1 MADKIIGLRPDGA
14 LNPETI
20 AAVKEIAGTGTGSVV
35 VTDDGAGTYTV
46 GGTTIKGL
54 TTQGQLPGPAK
65 KYVDD
70 GLAGKANTTHTHTW
84 AEVTGK
90 PATFTPA
97 THTHD
102 DRYYTEAE
110 VDAKLSTKAST
121 ANKWKGGNISAWSTL
136 TLAEHLAE
144 AERLNLN
151 TITVP
156 VRVDAVNLNDSA
168 PALNT
173 ADFNTKKPII
183 EGLVRAG
190 FHVIVEPYPFI
201 ADGNSGETGWN
212 PSNMAAW
219 FTNWGNACKT
229 IAAHAQTAG
238 AHAMYLASNLVY
250 MEYETARWD
259 TLITQIR
266 AIFTGKIA
274 IRTNFWVTAT
284 WDEPS
289 TTAYQNKLNN
299 PIWGMVDII
308 AIAAYFE
315 LTNTVSPSKE
325 ELRAAIYDVPIYDRG
340 QNIFAEI
347 EALAN
352 RWNKPIYFGELG
364 IPPWDGMAD
373 QPYDYIQGTQAEDQQ
388 LQADWFDVW
397 YDEFGG
403 QDWFLGYSI
412 YNIGDRTSVYD
423 VTGNLAEPVIA
434 AHTFQGAVTP
444 VTPHTH
450 SYTALTDV
458 PTSFTPTNHSHAADN
473 ITTGTLAPARLPAAT
488 SSAQGAMPAV
498 DKSKLDSAVSAATAS
513 RLVIRDTAGRAQ
525 FATPSATADAAT
537 KGYVDT
543 GLTGKADATHRHT
556 WDQIDGKPATV
567 AGGSS
572 AKPVLA
578 SLLALPRYKD
588 QVTDDKP
595 TFTVGTTNTMG
606 TNGAVT
612 SYLSTYQPAGR
623 QVPTEGCMHEGLAPM
638 EFVFNGS
645 ELQIRFQAI
654 NWGAFTTQVWV
665 DNKPVSVD
673 PVVNTS
679 ITPPSTIG
687 YIYLKWAAARSR
699 RIRVMNRG
707 GAIQELRVGNPKDQ
721 VMPVADTPLLGLV
734 VDSFGGAT
742 DYANDTQTLTEW
754 LSRSLN
760 ANVMV
765 STVGGS
771 GYLTGGQLNQKY
783 SDGARQ
789 YLIRAAKLDAILFFG
804 SINDPFQETEDVT
817 RKAFRDTWDAYAA
830 ANPTAPIVV
839 FGVQPAGAET
849 TVGMPVHRNNR
860 LMYLEAMAHPRVIG
874 FVDMLGTAKG
884 SGAAPTAW
892 AAGTQYNS
900 ASVVAYNGA
909 VYGAT
914 VEAPTTFTNATP
926 PASSPYWR
934 QISWIFNGT
943 GNTGNLKN
951 DGNRDYLI
959 GADGTHPMP
968 AAGYAFGQLMA
979 SAVLRVMASGSS
991 FTYFNV

>member
-1 MADKIIGLRPDGA
+1 MVDKITGLRPDGA

-20 AAVKEIAGTGTGSVV
+20 AAVKEIAGTGSVT

-54 TTQGQLPGPAK
+54 TTQGQLPAVAK

-70 GLAGKANTTHTHTW
+70 GLAGKANTAHTHTW

-90 PATFTPA
+90 PSTFTPEA
-97 THTHD
+97 HTHAYADITGKPTTFTPETHTH
-102 DRYYTEAE
+102 A
-110 VDAKLSTKAST
+110 
-121 ANKWKGGNISAWSTL
+121 
-136 TLAEHLAE
+136 
-144 AERLNLN
+144 
-151 TITVP
+151 
-156 VRVDAVNLNDSA
+156 
-168 PALNT
+168 
-173 ADFNTKKPII
+173 
-183 EGLVRAG
+183 
-190 FHVIVEPYPFI
+190 
-201 ADGNSGETGWN
+201 
-212 PSNMAAW
+212 
-219 FTNWGNACKT
+219 
-229 IAAHAQTAG
+229 
-238 AHAMYLASNLVY
+238 
-250 MEYETARWD
+250 
-259 TLITQIR
+259 
-266 AIFTGKIA
+266 
-274 IRTNFWVTAT
+274 
-284 WDEPS
+284 
-289 TTAYQNKLNN
+289 
-299 PIWGMVDII
+299 
-308 AIAAYFE
+308 
-315 LTNTVSPSKE
+315 
-325 ELRAAIYDVPIYDRG
+325 
-340 QNIFAEI
+340 
-347 EALAN
+347 
-352 RWNKPIYFGELG
+352 
-364 IPPWDGMAD
+364 
-373 QPYDYIQGTQAEDQQ
+373 
-388 LQADWFDVW
+388 
-397 YDEFGG
+397 
-403 QDWFLGYSI
+403 
-412 YNIGDRTSVYD
+412 
-423 VTGNLAEPVIA
+423 
-434 AHTFQGAVTP
+434 
-444 VTPHTH
+444 
-450 SYTALTDV
+450 
-458 PTSFTPTNHSHAADN
+458 AAD
-473 ITTGTLAPARLPAAT
+473 ITTGTIAPARLPAAT
-488 SSAQGAMPAV
+488 TSAQGAMPAV
-498 DKSKLDSAVSAATAS
+498 DKSKLDAAVSAATAS

-525 FATPSATADAAT
+525 FATPSVTADAAT

-543 GLTGKADATHRHT
+543 GLTGKADTTHRHT

-567 AGGSS
+567 SGGSS

-595 TFTVGTTNTMG
+595 TTFTVGTTNTMG

-623 QVPTEGCMHEGLAPM
+623 QVPTEGRMDEGLAPM

-645 ELQIRFQAI
+645 ELQIKFQAI

-665 DNKPVSVD
+665 DNKPVTID
-673 PVVNTS
+673 PVVNNS

-687 YIYLKWAAARSR
+687 YIYLKWATVRSR

-783 SDGARQ
+783 SDGARL

-830 ANPTAPIVV
+830 ANPTAPIIV

-874 FVDMLGTAKG
+874 FVDMLGTARG
-884 SGAAPTAW
+884 SGSAPTAW

-914 VEAPTTFTNATP
+914 VESPTTFTNATP
-926 PASSPYWR
+926 PTSSPYWR

-959 GADGTHPMP
+959 GADNTHPMP

-979 SAVLRVMASGSS
+979 SAVLRVMASGAS

>member
-1 MADKIIGLRPDGA
+1 MTDKIIGLRPDGT

-20 AAVKEIAGTGTGSVV
+20 AAVKEVAGTGGGGGAVT

-46 GGTTIKGL
+46 GGATIKGL
-54 TTQGQLPGPAK
+54 TAQGQLPAVAK

-70 GLAGKANTTHTHTW
+70 GLAGKANTTHTHPW

-90 PATFTPA
+90 PATFTPSKH
-97 THTHD
+97 THT
-102 DRYYTEAE
+102 
-110 VDAKLSTKAST
+110 T
-121 ANKWKGGNISAWSTL
+121 A
-136 TLAEHLAE
+136 
-144 AERLNLN
+144 
-151 TITVP
+151 
-156 VRVDAVNLNDSA
+156 
-168 PALNT
+168 
-173 ADFNTKKPII
+173 
-183 EGLVRAG
+183 
-190 FHVIVEPYPFI
+190 
-201 ADGNSGETGWN
+201 
-212 PSNMAAW
+212 
-219 FTNWGNACKT
+219 
-229 IAAHAQTAG
+229 
-238 AHAMYLASNLVY
+238 
-250 MEYETARWD
+250 
-259 TLITQIR
+259 
-266 AIFTGKIA
+266 
-274 IRTNFWVTAT
+274 
-284 WDEPS
+284 
-289 TTAYQNKLNN
+289 
-299 PIWGMVDII
+299 
-308 AIAAYFE
+308 
-315 LTNTVSPSKE
+315 
-325 ELRAAIYDVPIYDRG
+325 
-340 QNIFAEI
+340 
-347 EALAN
+347 
-352 RWNKPIYFGELG
+352 
-364 IPPWDGMAD
+364 
-373 QPYDYIQGTQAEDQQ
+373 
-388 LQADWFDVW
+388 
-397 YDEFGG
+397 
-403 QDWFLGYSI
+403 
-412 YNIGDRTSVYD
+412 D
-423 VTGNLAEPVIA
+423 VTGLD
-434 AHTFQGAVTP
+434 
-444 VTPHTH
+444 
-450 SYTALTDV
+450 TAL
-458 PTSFTPTNHSHAADN
+458 A
-473 ITTGTLAPARLPAAT
+473 
-488 SSAQGAMPAV
+488 
-498 DKSKLDSAVSAATAS
+498 
-513 RLVIRDTAGRAQ
+513 
-525 FATPSATADAAT
+525 
-537 KGYVDT
+537 
-543 GLTGKADATHRHT
+543 GKAPTTHRHT
-556 WDQIDGKPATV
+556 WDQIDGKPSTIS
-567 AGGSS
+567 GGSS

-595 TFTVGTTNTMG
+595 TTFTVGTTNTMG

-623 QVPTEGCMHEGLAPM
+623 QVPTEGRMDEGLAPM
-638 EFVFNGS
+638 EFTFNGS
-645 ELQIRFQAI
+645 ELQIKFQAI

-665 DNKPVSVD
+665 DNKPVTID

-687 YIYLKWAAARSR
+687 YIYLKWATARSR

-830 ANPTAPIVV
+830 ANPTAPIIV

-860 LMYLEAMAHPRVIG
+860 LMYLEAMTHPRVIG

-884 SGAAPTAW
+884 SGVAPTPW

-900 ASVVAYNGA
+900 TSVVAYNGA
-909 VYGAT
+909 VYGTT

-959 GADGTHPMP
+959 GADNTHPMP

-979 SAVLRVMASGSS
+979 SAVLRVMASGAS

>member
-1 MADKIIGLRPDGA
+1 MTDKIIGLRPDGT
-14 LNPETI
+14 LNSETI
-20 AAVKEIAGTGTGSVV
+20 AAVKEIAGTGTGSVA

-54 TTQGQLPGPAK
+54 TPQGQLPAVAK

-70 GLAGKANTTHTHTW
+70 ALAGKANTAHTHTW
-84 AEVTGK
+84 DEVTGK
-90 PATFTPA
+90 PAAFTPETHTHSTTEITGLSAALDGKAA
-97 THTHD
+97 TLHTHD

-190 FHVIVEPYPFI
+190 LHVIVEPYPFI
-201 ADGNSGETGWN
+201 ADGDSVETGWN

-250 MEYETARWD
+250 MEYETTRWN

-299 PIWGMVDII
+299 TLWGMVDII

-315 LTNTVSPSKE
+315 LTSKVSPSKE

-388 LQADWFDVW
+388 LQANWFDVW
-397 YDEFGG
+397 YEEFGG

-412 YNIGDRTSVYD
+412 YNIGDRASVYD

-458 PTSFTPTNHSHAADN
+458 PTSFTPAAHNHSWPEITGKPAAFTPAAHNHAAAD

-488 SSAQGAMPAV
+488 SSAQGAMLAA

-525 FATPSATADAAT
+525 FATPAATADAAT

-543 GLTGKADATHRHT
+543 GLTGKADATHTHDDRYYT
-556 WDQIDGKPATV
+556 EAEVNALLANRP
-567 AGGSS
+567 
-572 AKPVLA
+572 PVLI
-578 SLLALPRYKD
+578 LGP
-588 QVTDDKP
+588 TDP
-595 TFTVGTTNTMG
+595 I
-606 TNGAVT
+606 
-612 SYLSTYQPAGR
+612 PAG
-623 QVPTEGCMHEGLAPM
+623 
-638 EFVFNGS
+638 
-645 ELQIRFQAI
+645 
-654 NWGAFTTQVWV
+654 
-665 DNKPVSVD
+665 
-673 PVVNTS
+673 
-679 ITPPSTIG
+679 TP
-687 YIYLKWAAARSR
+687 
-699 RIRVMNRG
+699 
-707 GAIQELRVGNPKDQ
+707 
-721 VMPVADTPLLGLV
+721 
-734 VDSFGGAT
+734 
-742 DYANDTQTLTEW
+742 
-754 LSRSLN
+754 
-760 ANVMV
+760 
-765 STVGGS
+765 
-771 GYLTGGQLNQKY
+771 
-783 SDGARQ
+783 
-789 YLIRAAKLDAILFFG
+789 
-804 SINDPFQETEDVT
+804 
-817 RKAFRDTWDAYAA
+817 
-830 ANPTAPIVV
+830 
-839 FGVQPAGAET
+839 
-849 TVGMPVHRNNR
+849 
-860 LMYLEAMAHPRVIG
+860 
-874 FVDMLGTAKG
+874 
-884 SGAAPTAW
+884 
-892 AAGTQYNS
+892 
-900 ASVVAYNGA
+900 
-909 VYGAT
+909 
-914 VEAPTTFTNATP
+914 
-926 PASSPYWR
+926 
-934 QISWIFNGT
+934 
-943 GNTGNLKN
+943 
-951 DGNRDYLI
+951 
-959 GADGTHPMP
+959 DGTLV
-968 AAGYAFGQLMA
+968 ARTA
-979 SAVLRVMASGSS
+979 
-991 FTYFNV
+991 

>member
-1 MADKIIGLRPDGA
+1 MVDKIIGLRPDGT

-20 AAVKEIAGTGTGSVV
+20 AAVKEIAGAGAGSVT

-54 TTQGQLPGPAK
+54 TPQGQLPAVAK

-70 GLAGKANTTHTHTW
+70 ALAGKANTTHTHTW
-84 AEVTGK
+84 DEVTGK
-90 PATFTPA
+90 PAAFTPE
-97 THTHD
+97 TH
-102 DRYYTEAE
+102 
-110 VDAKLSTKAST
+110 
-121 ANKWKGGNISAWSTL
+121 N
-136 TLAEHLAE
+136 
-144 AERLNLN
+144 
-151 TITVP
+151 
-156 VRVDAVNLNDSA
+156 
-168 PALNT
+168 
-173 ADFNTKKPII
+173 
-183 EGLVRAG
+183 
-190 FHVIVEPYPFI
+190 
-201 ADGNSGETGWN
+201 
-212 PSNMAAW
+212 
-219 FTNWGNACKT
+219 
-229 IAAHAQTAG
+229 
-238 AHAMYLASNLVY
+238 
-250 MEYETARWD
+250 
-259 TLITQIR
+259 
-266 AIFTGKIA
+266 
-274 IRTNFWVTAT
+274 
-284 WDEPS
+284 
-289 TTAYQNKLNN
+289 
-299 PIWGMVDII
+299 
-308 AIAAYFE
+308 
-315 LTNTVSPSKE
+315 
-325 ELRAAIYDVPIYDRG
+325 
-340 QNIFAEI
+340 
-347 EALAN
+347 
-352 RWNKPIYFGELG
+352 
-364 IPPWDGMAD
+364 
-373 QPYDYIQGTQAEDQQ
+373 
-388 LQADWFDVW
+388 
-397 YDEFGG
+397 
-403 QDWFLGYSI
+403 
-412 YNIGDRTSVYD
+412 
-423 VTGNLAEPVIA
+423 
-434 AHTFQGAVTP
+434 
-444 VTPHTH
+444 
-450 SYTALTDV
+450 
-458 PTSFTPTNHSHAADN
+458 HAADN

-498 DKSKLDSAVSAATAS
+498 DKSKLDAAVSAATAS

-543 GLTGKADATHRHT
+543 GLTGKADSTHRHT

-567 AGGSS
+567 SGGSS

-595 TFTVGTTNTMG
+595 TTFTVGTTNTMN

-623 QVPTEGCMHEGLAPM
+623 QVPTEGRMDEGLAPM

-645 ELQIRFQAI
+645 ELQIRFQAM
-654 NWGAFTTQVWV
+654 NWGALTTQVWV

-673 PVVNTS
+673 PVVNNS

-707 GAIQELRVGNPKDQ
+707 GAIQELRVGTPKDQ

-771 GYLTGGQLNQKY
+771 GYLSGGQLNQTY
-783 SDGARQ
+783 SHGARL

-804 SINDPFQETEDVT
+804 SINDSFQETEGVT

-830 ANPTAPIVV
+830 ANANAPIIV

-884 SGAAPTAW
+884 SGAAPTPW

-959 GADGTHPMP
+959 GADNTHPMP